1 MLSRTSSRELTEQYE
16 FYRRHPYGDDWR
28 QIAKLCYVMAC
39 GLLKGQ
45 FNEDQFMPFQIPVE
59 LRKQTDEEV
68 ESIVGPM
75 LASASKK
82 SSPKQKPKKKCK
94 NGDNRKP

>member
-1 MLSRTSSRELTEQYE
+1 MLSRVSSRELTEQHE

-28 QIAKLCYVMAC
+28 QVAKLCYVIAC

-45 FNEDQFMPFQIPVE
+45 FTEDQFMPFPIPVE
-59 LRKQTDEEV
+59 LRKQSDDEV

-75 LASASKK
+75 LAAATKK
-82 SSPKQKPKKKCK
+82 AKPKKKCK
-94 NGDNRKP
+94 HGNNRKP